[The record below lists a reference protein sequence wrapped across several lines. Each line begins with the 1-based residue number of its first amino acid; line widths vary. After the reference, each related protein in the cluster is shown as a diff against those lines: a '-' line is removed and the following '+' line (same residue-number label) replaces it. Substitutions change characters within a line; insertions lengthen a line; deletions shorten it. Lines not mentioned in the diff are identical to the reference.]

1 MIFSKEV
8 PISLEEQ
15 MEIDRRI
22 KSFKLFFYEKLSV
35 LEQQSSGE
43 REEFVKNFLDETKTL
58 FEKNAFT
65 MPVENFPKNSQGRKM
80 WKISDRYFERI
91 AEVIRSQAE
100 RYKFYEDPFWKKF
113 GSDLFHAGPTKG
125 MNI

>member
-1 MIFSKEV
+1 
-8 PISLEEQ
+8 

-22 KSFKLFFYEKLSV
+22 ESFKLFFYKKLSV
-35 LEQQSSGE
+35 LEQQPPGE
-43 REEFVKNFLDETKTL
+43 REEFVKNFLNETKTL

-65 MPVENFPKNSQGRKM
+65 TSVENCPKDPQKRKM
-80 WKISDRYFERI
+80 REISDQYYEKI
-91 AEVIRSQAE
+91 AGVIRPQAE

-113 GSDLFHAGPTKG
+113 GNDLFHAGPTKP